1 MWLHVE
7 WDLRPSS
14 AAWLHVEWDLRPS
27 SAAWLRVEWDLR
39 PSSACGYMSSGT
51 SDHPLPLWC
60 DVRTVHGVSL
70 LSEMASIVGSRHVDP
85 TILARAFGTLR
96 PGVLGH
102 RGYIVLFRR
111 VLYYRDSVH
120 IYVYMY
126 VGYKCLVMGPVVR
139 QYASQWTCAAETP
152 WW

>member
-14 AAWLHVEWDLRPS
+14 AAV
-27 SAAWLRVEWDLR
+27 ATCRVG
-39 PSSACGYMSSGT
+39 PQ
-51 SDHPLPLWC
+51 
-60 DVRTVHGVSL
+60 
-70 LSEMASIVGSRHVDP
+70 
-85 TILARAFGTLR
+85 TILCSCGVMSELCTVYRYCPNCGRCIVTVGNGHDCRIPTRRSDNRGTRFWNPQTGCAGPQRL
-96 PGVLGH
+96 
-102 RGYIVLFRR
+102 VLFRR

>member
-1 MWLHVE
+1 M
-7 WDLRPSS
+7 SS
-14 AAWLHVEWDLRPS
+14 GTSDHPLQRGCMS
-27 SAAWLRVEWDLR
+27 SGTSDHALPR
-39 PSSACGYMSSGT
+39 GYMSSGT
-51 SDHPLPLWC
+51 SDHPLQLCC

-85 TILARAFGTLR
+85 TRRHDCRIATIVGSRHVDPTIVTRAFGTLR
-96 PGVLGH
+96 PGVLGQ
-102 RGYIVLFRR
+102 RLVLFRR
-111 VLYYRDSVH
+111 VLYYRDYVH